1 MKTILKQFIDE
12 PLFNACAAM
21 LNYLH
26 ISFNEVTRTPVP
38 FDRLYPG
45 PLTKALQEIMAK
57 VEHTY
62 FIGTVDE
69 ASLSGH
75 ATQQDEDEVTQKA
88 AEGRYVGMMI
98 FAVNIINGQALT
110 RTEMA
115 TLTRGFNRIA
125 AAQPVVLFIKQ
136 GERLALST
144 CERSEYTQQWRD
156 GEKLGKV
163 CMLRNIDCLKMQRG
177 FQDILESINDKSY
190 STFDELYKHW
200 LKVFSS
206 ELLTEKFY
214 EELQNWYFWAV
225 RNVEYPND
233 INDDTDDKKYNSEN
247 VIRLITR
254 FIFVWFLKEKGLVNP
269 DLFDEKKL
277 EGILKDFKPLS
288 KEGNYYVAI
297 IQNLFFATLNQEI
310 ANRQFVEKWDPNHHG
325 IKTLYRNKRLFIDE
339 DDEQKILSLFSQ
351 SPYVNG
357 SLFECLDDKERDGKT
372 FCWDGFSESKTT
384 KDGKLKQA
392 VVPNY
397 LFFRAEKAE
406 EVDMQVEYNKDIP
419 YIVKVSGL
427 LNILERYHFTIE
439 ENTPLDEDV
448 ALDPELL
455 GRAFENLLGAFNPET
470 KTTARENTGSYYTPR
485 DIVNYMVSESL
496 LAHLETSCPDVP
508 KEILVSLLDY
518 NQTERPKD
526 MTEQQVTQVVD
537 AVYHCKVLDPAC
549 GSGAFPIGV
558 LQLLVHI
565 LRKLDN
571 NNKYWYKIVL
581 AQALEEVKLAGQ
593 ENEEERQ
600 RLTEEINQA
609 FDDKVNDPDYARK
622 LYIIEKCIYGVDIQT
637 VAVQISR
644 LRCFISLLCEQPT
657 NNHPDDNYGIKPLP
671 NLETNFVAAN
681 TLFSLH
687 LTKEE
692 ERLLREEEVAH
703 LTNKLREVRH
713 LLFLPRDKR
722 MKMRLRK
729 KDEKLREQIKAKVE
743 EIYNRRQ
750 KEAIELQE
758 EAIASITI
766 WLDSEGADM
775 EDYKMVP
782 VQEYDIFGN
791 LETKMAKQPTKKAVM
806 KFKLKQAEKEKERL
820 EHDTRLAQ
828 IKNKIDQL
836 VSWDPFDQNV
846 SSPFF
851 EPEWMFGVADKFSIV
866 IGNPPYISA
875 PDQQKDEV
883 LRTQRER
890 LAKDERYI
898 TLSRKWDLYIAF
910 LELGIRHLT
919 KNNGITSMIVPFPLT
934 NQPYGSKI
942 RLYIIKEED
951 LLEIVD
957 LYGIKV
963 FKNVTVTNCIPFIRH
978 SHFLNKSL
986 ISKGQKEDHLHIY
999 HSFEQPHAKLVQ
1011 DEKTQI
1017 WNLTEEN
1024 RKTDLKDNNYV
1035 LGDFCFVTVGMV
1047 LNANEKTA
1055 KGEFTKDDLISL
1067 SKDKIHT
1074 KKYIEGKDLERYLT
1088 KRIRYLEYETERCPS
1103 KIRRPTFPEL
1113 YTNRKLLVNGLGNFK
1128 VVIDNNGEFYSN
1140 HKGQLC
1146 LLWKDLCDINNTS
1159 ISSSIKRYSKRERS
1173 EMEVLSTMVD
1183 LKYLLGIMNSK
1194 HAIVLLTNIRGNDT
1208 NIYPEYIRNLPIPLA
1223 TKEQQQPIIELVDKI
1238 LAAKKEN
1245 PDADTIAWEQEID
1258 RLVYE
1263 LYGVNS
1269 DASDT
1274 KDSQRV

>member
-1 MKTILKQFIDE
+1 MEQTLRQFTEGNLFDATQLLLRKLNIQHTQEEPSPLHYADYYDNAIPQYVQKALALTSAYYYIGEVCDEALQGKTDADTDLRNDLEKVRANAHYKSMM
-12 PLFNACAAM
+12 LFAVDLRPDA
-21 LNYLH
+21 H
-26 ISFNEVTRTPVP
+26 VTRT
-38 FDRLYPG
+38 DL
-45 PLTKALQEIMAK
+45 
-57 VEHTY
+57 
-62 FIGTVDE
+62 
-69 ASLSGH
+69 
-75 ATQQDEDEVTQKA
+75 
-88 AEGRYVGMMI
+88 
-98 FAVNIINGQALT
+98 AVLT
-110 RTEMA
+110 RA
-115 TLTRGFNRIA
+115 FNRLVYNF
-125 AAQPVVLFIKQ
+125 PVTVIFRQSHL
-136 GERLALST
+136 LSIGT
-144 CERSEYTQQWRD
+144 CERTEFKQEWRQGQ
-156 GEKLGKV
+156 GEKLGRV
-163 CMLRNIDCLKMQRG
+163 SMLRNIDCWKLHRG
-177 FQDILESINDKSY
+177 YKDILDSIGDKNY
-190 STFDELYKHW
+190 PTFDELYKHW

-225 RNVEYPND
+225 RNVEFPND
-233 INDDTDDKKYNSEN
+233 INDDADDRKYNSEN

-277 EGILKDFKPLS
+277 EGVLKDFNPQS

-310 ANRQFVEKWDPNHHG
+310 ANRQFVAKWDPNHHG

-339 DDEQKILSLFSQ
+339 DDEKKILSLFSQ

-357 SLFECLDDKERDGKT
+357 SLFECLDDKERDGRT

-406 EVDMQVEYNKDIP
+406 EVDMQVEYNKDAP

-427 LNILERYHFTIE
+427 LNILDRYHFTIE

-485 DIVNYMVSESL
+485 DIVNYMASESL
-496 LAHLETSCPDVP
+496 LAHLETNCPNVP
-508 KEILVSLLDY
+508 KAVLAPLLDY
-518 NQTERPKD
+518 NKTEKPEG
-526 MTEQQVTQVVD
+526 MTEQQVKEVVE

-549 GSGAFPIGV
+549 GSGAFPIGM

-565 LRKLDN
+565 LRKLDD

-581 AQALEEVKLAGQ
+581 EQALEEVKLAGQ
-593 ENEEERQ
+593 ESEEERQ

-657 NNHPDDNYGIKPLP
+657 NNRPEDNYGIKPLP

-692 ERLLREEEVAH
+692 EKLLREEEVAH
-703 LTNKLREVRH
+703 LTDQLREVRH

-722 MKMRLRK
+722 MKARLRK

-743 EIYNRRQ
+743 EIYNRRL
-750 KEAIELQE
+750 KEAIEQQE
-758 EAIASITI
+758 EAIAAITI

-775 EDYKMVP
+775 EDFKMVA

-791 LETKMAKQPTKKAVM
+791 LNTKMTKQPTKKTVM
-806 KFKLKQAEKEKERL
+806 KAKLMQAEKEKERL

-851 EPEWMFGVADKFSIV
+851 EPEWMFGVADRFSIV

-875 PDQQKDEV
+875 PDQLKDEV
-883 LRTQRER
+883 LRKQRER
-890 LAKDERYI
+890 LGKDERYN
-898 TLSRKWDLYIAF
+898 TLYQKWDLYIAF

-919 KNNGITSMIVPFPLT
+919 KERGILSMIVPYPLT
-934 NQPYGSKI
+934 NQLYGRKI
-942 RLYIIKEED
+942 REYFLKEED
-951 LLEIVD
+951 LLEVVD
-957 LYGIKV
+957 LNGIKV
-963 FKNVTVTNCIPFIRH
+963 FKSVTVSNCIPFVRRSH
-978 SHFLNKSL
+978 SLCETQ
-986 ISKGQKEDHLHIY
+986 ISKGRKEEHIQIAFA
-999 HSFEQPHAKLVQ
+999 FEQPHDKLVQ
-1011 DEKTQI
+1011 DEKTQV
-1017 WNLTEEN
+1017 WNLTEED
-1024 RKTDLKDNNYV
+1024 RKTNRHEGMHV
-1035 LGDFCFVTVGMV
+1035 LGDYCYISEGMK
-1047 LNANEKTA
+1047 LNADEKVA
-1055 KGEFTKDDLISL
+1055 RGEFTKADLISL
-1067 SKDKIHT
+1067 IKDDLHT
-1074 KKYIEGKDLERYLT
+1074 REYYEGKDIEKYYL
-1088 KRIRYLEYETERCPS
+1088 KHAPRYLEYGTARVPS
-1103 KIRRPTFPEL
+1103 KLRRPTFPEL
-1113 YTNRKLLVNGLGNFK
+1113 YSNTKLMFNILGDMRC
-1128 VVIDNNGEFYSN
+1128 VYDDNQILHS
-1140 HKGQLC
+1140 
-1146 LLWKDLCDINNTS
+1146 TS
-1159 ISSSIKRYSKRERS
+1159 IMSAVLWCKLHDVENKSIASSIKKFCTMSRK
-1173 EMEVLSTMVD
+1173 EMELLSQNTD
-1183 LKYLLGIMNSK
+1183 LRFIMGVMNSQY
-1194 HAIVLLTNIRGNDT
+1194 ASVLLTNNRGDDYH
-1208 NIYPEYIRNLPIPLA
+1208 IYAEYIRNIPIPSA

-1245 PDADTIAWEQEID
+1245 PAADTIAWEQEID

-1269 DASDT
+1269 DTSGT
-1274 KDSQRV
+1274 E